1 MALKPENP
9 TRIQPPRAAKTPLG
23 GRVVKTPTSPKKP
36 KSPKKEDKEANR
48 PKKRGRTEGSDTG
61 TNIEETNIEETFV
74 NEGRDN
80 FLKESDIVVGNIIS
94 TGYHEAW
101 SPLQG
106 QKDEYKTQFVRESGD
121 NCGYVH
127 TKYRKFVIVARFTR
141 HFLALPIY
149 SHRFSSI
156 GVWGDNA
163 AYAEIL
169 DSTMK
174 GAILPRPRPLCRGNA
189 DNIWLWSKAYSAILD
204 RKWARMDDSSVAW
217 MARPVAFENTIR
229 AKVVSKLEKE
239 SEEQL
244 LRWSRDCL
252 LAGLEEQV
260 REHLRVLRREN
271 VVPPAPTGPN
281 PWGDRPRRFDFF

>member
-1 MALKPENP
+1 M
-9 TRIQPPRAAKTPLG
+9 
-23 GRVVKTPTSPKKP
+23 VKTPTSPKKP

-74 NEGRDN
+74 NEGRDSLSIPFFSLSSQLTRLID

-141 HFLALPIY
+141 HFLAL
-149 SHRFSSI
+149 
-156 GVWGDNA
+156 
-163 AYAEIL
+163 
-169 DSTMK
+169 
-174 GAILPRPRPLCRGNA
+174 
-189 DNIWLWSKAYSAILD
+189 
-204 RKWARMDDSSVAW
+204 
-217 MARPVAFENTIR
+217 
-229 AKVVSKLEKE
+229 
-239 SEEQL
+239 
-244 LRWSRDCL
+244 
-252 LAGLEEQV
+252 
-260 REHLRVLRREN
+260 
-271 VVPPAPTGPN
+271 
-281 PWGDRPRRFDFF
+281 